1 MRGMQTERS
10 QSFAI
15 LALLLIF
22 GTSIAG
28 AQEGAAPAPRE
39 PAAQFKLM
47 ISAYTDG
54 APIPMP
60 FSCAAQRDE
69 KASICTVNSL
79 NPALKWTDA
88 PKGTGELRHYFLARH
103 RGDWKSA
110 DWLHRFDALVGVEHP
125 REKHPN
131 F

>member
-1 MRGMQTERS
+1 MRCMQTKSS
-10 QSFAI
+10 QSFVI
-15 LALLLIF
+15 LALLLIV
-22 GTSIAG
+22 GTGIAS

-47 ISAYTDG
+47 ISAYADD

-69 KASICTVNSL
+69 KGDLHGHS

-88 PKGTGELRHYFLARH
+88 PKGTASFAIIFHDIEGT
-103 RGDWKSA
+103 GN
-110 DWLHRFDALVGVEHP
+110 P
-125 REKHPN
+125 RSG
-131 F
+131 